1 MDNAEKMRRKATWDK
16 MTVSERQKVEQEKSD
31 IIKWSIEEER
41 KAVEKIK
48 AEGRYNGGLD
58 GYYPELVEISEKT
71 KQKLNELL
79 NRVCGQP
86 EDT

>member
-1 MDNAEKMRRKATWDK
+1 MDNAEKMRRKAAWDR

-48 AEGRYNGGLD
+48 AEGRYKGGLD

-71 KQKLNELL
+71 RQKLNELL
-79 NRVCGQP
+79 QRVFVKS
-86 EDT
+86 EK